1 MTYTLTF
8 DGQDISFNAQE
19 KDAETIKKIITDLLT
34 GSGFVNLEAEDVKAI
49 VDGEENVVAGE
60 GTASG
65 ENRCSDAAHEAVKN
79 LKGAKKLLVAVTSG
93 LDVALSELMGAA
105 VAVEESADPEAEL
118 IWGHV
123 IDEAVGDAVKVSVVA
138 AV

>member
-1 MTYTLTF
+1 MTYTLNF

-19 KDAETIKKIITDLLT
+19 KDAQAIKKIINDLLT

-49 VDGEENVVAGE
+49 VDGEENIVAGE

-93 LDVALSELMGAA
+93 LDVALSELTGAA
-105 VAVEESADPEAEL
+105 MAVAEVVDPDAEL

-123 IDEAVGDAVKVSVVA
+123 IDEAMGDAVKVSVVA
-138 AV
+138 AI

>member
-1 MTYTLTF
+1 M
-8 DGQDISFNAQE
+8 
-19 KDAETIKKIITDLLT
+19 
-34 GSGFVNLEAEDVKAI
+34 NLEAEDVKAI
-49 VDGEENVVAGE
+49 VDGAENVVAGE

-79 LKGAKKLLVAVTSG
+79 LKGAKKLLAAVTSG
-93 LDVALSELMGAA
+93 LEITLAELTGAA
-105 VAVEESADPEAEL
+105 MAVTEAADSDAEL

-123 IDEAVGDAVKVSVVA
+123 IDEAMGDAVKVSVVA

>member
-1 MTYTLTF
+1 MKYTLNF
-8 DGQDISFNAQE
+8 DGQEIAFNAQE

-34 GSGFVNLEAEDVKAI
+34 SAGFVNIDPEDVKAI
-49 VDGEENVVAGE
+49 VGGAENVAAGE

-65 ENRCSDAAHEAVKN
+65 ENRCSDAAREAAKN
-79 LKGAKKLLVAVTSG
+79 LKGAKKLLVSVASG
-93 LDVALSELMGAA
+93 PDIALAEMAGAA
-105 VAVEESADPEAEL
+105 AAVQEVADEDAEL

-123 IDEAVGDAVKVSVVA
+123 IDEAMGDAVRVSVVA